1 MNTQNRS
8 GGSAFRHI
16 AAVGLSVLMILC
28 FLLPLTAIP
37 SHAAPQLLVDEADNL
52 SPDEE
57 RVLNDMLIDV
67 SDRYD
72 ADVVLLIVDSLNGA
86 DAQAYADDFYDYNG
100 YADDGVLFL
109 LSVGDSEYAFSTL
122 GWAAESLTDAALDMI
137 ENDVLAALRNGKET
151 QDYYDAYV
159 SYIEGVD
166 RYLGIAESGTPFE
179 YDNAESEQLHGF
191 AALKNTLGGNVIF
204 SAIAGFVTSF
214 LYMGRQKQ
222 KLRSVHRQR
231 GAATYVTGG
240 GPVLTVSDDRFVN
253 RTVNRV
259 PIPKRE
265 PSGRSRSGGGT
276 TFHTSSSGRSHGG
289 RSGKF

>member
-1 MNTQNRS
+1 MNRQNQS
-8 GGSAFRHI
+8 GGRQVHYI
-16 AAVGLSVLMILC
+16 AQAALSVLVMLC
-28 FLLPLTAIP
+28 FLLPFTAIV

-122 GWAAESLTDAALDMI
+122 GRTAESLTDAALDMI
-137 ENDVLAALRNGKET
+137 ENDVLTGLRSGKAT

-159 SYIEGVD
+159 AYIEGVD
-166 RYLGIAESGTPFE
+166 QYLGIAESGTPFE
-179 YDNAESEQLHGF
+179 YDSAEGEALHGF
-191 AALKNTLGGNVIF
+191 AALKNTLGGNVLF

-214 LYMGRQKQ
+214 LYMGRQKR
-222 KLRSVHRQR
+222 KLKSVRRQR

-265 PSGRSRSGGGT
+265 PSGRSGSGRGT

>member
-1 MNTQNRS
+1 MNRQNQS
-8 GGSAFRHI
+8 GGRQVHHI
-16 AAVGLSVLMILC
+16 AAAALSVLMMLC
-28 FLLPLTAIP
+28 FLLPLTAIV

-122 GWAAESLTDAALDMI
+122 GRTAESLTDAALDMI
-137 ENDVLAALRNGKET
+137 ENDVLTGLRSGKAT

-159 SYIEGVD
+159 AYIEGVD
-166 RYLGIAESGTPFE
+166 QYLGIAESGTPFE
-179 YDNAESEQLHGF
+179 YDSAEGEALHGF
-191 AALKNTLGGNVIF
+191 AALKNTLGGNVLF

-214 LYMGRQKQ
+214 LYMGGQKR
-222 KLRSVHRQR
+222 KLRSVRRQR

-240 GPVLTVSDDRFVN
+240 GPVLTISNDQFVN

-265 PSGRSRSGGGT
+265 PSKSGSGRGT